1 MTIPDVK
8 RSPKNVPSSGGR
20 IGKGSQGA
28 SAQPKICR
36 ELAAIDSLCP
46 IGAGQSPARQNAGKT
61 GSGGCNNDAAE
72 SEDSVTKCDRMSSK
86 DKTLTHKG
94 RGSGQGERK
103 TGIYAPRQARW
114 TNTPA
119 QAPRKQRLMLKG
131 TLHETGKTPERQHSK
146 RPESKHFRQ
155 PKRRARAEK
164 R

>member
-1 MTIPDVK
+1 M
-8 RSPKNVPSSGGR
+8 RKNVPSAGGR
-20 IGKGSQGA
+20 IEKGSQVT

-36 ELAAIDSLCP
+36 KLATLDSLCP
-46 IGAGQSPARQNAGKT
+46 IGARQSPARQNAGKT
-61 GSGGCNNDAAE
+61 GSGGCNNDDAE

-86 DKTLTHKG
+86 DKTQTHKG

-131 TLHETGKTPERQHSK
+131 TSQETGETPERQHTK
-146 RPESKHFRQ
+146 RPESKHSRQ
-155 PKRRARAEK
+155 PKRRKRTEK
-164 R
+164 RR